1 MPRVKKITS
10 NSGLSDKTNL
20 SYDQYL
26 KAAFSILSDNLTI
39 RTYKLA
45 PQNDYPIFER
55 GVDLRVQFYWDKKR
69 VYEFIVDKVFY
80 YMSNR
85 NKEDRQ
91 WMRHHADVHINKV
104 KESLTKKRKS
114 K

>member
-1 MPRVKKITS
+1 MPRAKKTT
-10 NSGLSDKTNL
+10 NDSGLSDRTNL
-20 SYDQYL
+20 SYEQYL
-26 KAAFSILSDNLTI
+26 KAAFSIISDNLTI

-45 PQNDYPIFER
+45 PKNDYPMFER
-55 GVDLRVQFYWDKKR
+55 GKDLRVQFYWDKKR
-69 VYEFIVDKVFY
+69 VYEFIVDKMFF

-91 WMRHHADVHINKV
+91 WMRNHAKIHIDKV
-104 KESLTKKRKS
+104 KESLVKKKKS